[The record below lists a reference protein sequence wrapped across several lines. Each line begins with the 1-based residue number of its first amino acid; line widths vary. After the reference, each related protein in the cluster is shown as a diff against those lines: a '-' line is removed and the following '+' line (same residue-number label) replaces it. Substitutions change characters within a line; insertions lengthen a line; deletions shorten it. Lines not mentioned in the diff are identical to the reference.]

1 MYTFPQPLLF
11 YFLKEET
18 GTRRGKQ
25 SNKRTHPP
33 LPCLFFICAIARQS
47 WVFGD
52 FRPFGDYRPL
62 PRLFAHN
69 YGGDLRRSAGFV
81 EEGPCSGAKR
91 SEAKR
96 SGAEWGF
103 WSESRWAPSRS
114 PRSRDGTCSF
124 GTCRYKGYLASDER
138 KHRRTAAEAYNIFIL
153 QNDEDN
159 LLAFLA
165 GCEHDA
171 RVMYHQ
177 ATVFGVCTIYASG
190 CEHDSRIMYHQ
201 ASVDVCTIYASWHRF
216 QSRRVSPGD
225 SGWRLGAAREE
236 LQTRWP
242 LLT

>member
-1 MYTFPQPLLF
+1 MRERACLGDCIVGSLAIFALLAII
-11 YFLKEET
+11 
-18 GTRRGKQ
+18 GHCRGC
-25 SNKRTHPP
+25 
-33 LPCLFFICAIARQS
+33 LPIITVVICDAQRVS
-47 WVFGD
+47 W
-52 FRPFGDYRPL
+52 RK
-62 PRLFAHN
+62 AH
-69 YGGDLRRSAGFV
+69 AV
-81 EEGPCSGAKR
+81 ER

-96 SGAEWGF
+96 SEAE
-103 WSESRWAPSRS
+103 RS
-114 PRSRDGTCSF
+114 GVSGVKADGLPVDLH
-124 GTCRYKGYLASDER
+124 GVGMALVALARAAIRAILLPTNGSTVERRR
-138 KHRRTAAEAYNIFIL
+138 KHTTSSFY
-153 QNDEDN
+153 NDEEN

>member
-1 MYTFPQPLLF
+1 MQ
-11 YFLKEET
+11 
-18 GTRRGKQ
+18 
-25 SNKRTHPP
+25 
-33 LPCLFFICAIARQS
+33 
-47 WVFGD
+47 W
-52 FRPFGDYRPL
+52 
-62 PRLFAHN
+62 
-69 YGGDLRRSAGFV
+69 
-81 EEGPCSGAKR
+81 

-138 KHRRTAAEAYNIFIL
+138 KHRRTAAEAYNIF
-153 QNDEDN
+153 QSTNHEEN

>member
-1 MYTFPQPLLF
+1 MP
-11 YFLKEET
+11 
-18 GTRRGKQ
+18 RRLH
-25 SNKRTHPP
+25 R
-33 LPCLFFICAIARQS
+33 

-91 SEAKR
+91 SEAER
-96 SGAEWGF
+96 SGVSGVKA
-103 WSESRWAPSRS
+103 
-114 PRSRDGTCSF
+114 DGLPVDLH
-124 GTCRYKGYLASDER
+124 GVGMALVALARAAIRAILLPTNGSTVERRR
-138 KHRRTAAEAYNIFIL
+138 KHTTSSFY
-153 QNDEDN
+153 NDEEN